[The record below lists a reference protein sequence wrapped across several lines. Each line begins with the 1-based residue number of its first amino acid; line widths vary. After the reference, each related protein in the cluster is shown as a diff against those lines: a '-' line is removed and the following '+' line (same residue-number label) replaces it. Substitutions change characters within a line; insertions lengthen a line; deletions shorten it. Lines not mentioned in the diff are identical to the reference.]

1 MPTANTLEDKSSE
14 LNRDHE
20 GGGKDSFPLVASFE
34 SILEAITP
42 IRQVKGIKIM
52 RKEIKLSLLRD
63 ATSFMQ
69 EMERN

>member
-1 MPTANTLEDKSSE
+1 MPTANMLEDKSSE

-20 GGGKDSFPLVASFE
+20 GGKDSFPLVPSFK
-34 SILEAITP
+34 SILEVITP
-42 IRQVKGIKIM
+42 IRQIKGIKI
-52 RKEIKLSLLRD
+52 RRNEIKLSLLRD